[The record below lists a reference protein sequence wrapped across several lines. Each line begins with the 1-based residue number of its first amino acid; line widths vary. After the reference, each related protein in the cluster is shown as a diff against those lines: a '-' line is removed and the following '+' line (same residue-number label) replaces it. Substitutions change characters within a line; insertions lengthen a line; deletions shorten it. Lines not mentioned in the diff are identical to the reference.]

1 VIAPMRDR
9 WERALQ
15 RFDEEKDSVRREL
28 ERSRAETTDTR
39 PASDTPTIR
48 LPEEELSNRR

>member
-1 VIAPMRDR
+1 MRDR